1 MELVNDNDNKVKL
14 FIDERVLN
22 TEYFRFHP
30 NENGL
35 TIRIRYERTLYVEK
49 NVIENT
55 KVERGT
61 ERDAKIYVGN
71 SYQ

>member
-1 MELVNDNDNKVKL
+1 MELVNDNDNKIKL

-30 NENGL
+30 NENGS

-49 NVIENT
+49 NVDDKKNLTAIY
-55 KVERGT
+55 
-61 ERDAKIYVGN
+61 KIK
-71 SYQ
+71 

>member
-49 NVIENT
+49 NADDKKNLTAIY
-55 KVERGT
+55 
-61 ERDAKIYVGN
+61 KIK
-71 SYQ
+71 